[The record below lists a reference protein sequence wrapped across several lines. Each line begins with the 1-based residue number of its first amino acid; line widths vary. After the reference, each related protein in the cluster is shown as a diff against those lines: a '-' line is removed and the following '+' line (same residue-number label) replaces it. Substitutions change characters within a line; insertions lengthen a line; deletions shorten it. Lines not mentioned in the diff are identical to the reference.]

1 VIINV
6 VLHIG
11 NVSLTTSCVLAP
23 LAGVSDLPFRLISRS
38 CGCEFA
44 HTEMVSASSLV
55 YRSASTL
62 KMLSSVPADRPL
74 GIQLLG
80 KDPDILRRSLD
91 ILAEYRFD
99 VVDFNA
105 ACPVGK
111 VTRKGE
117 GASLLREPQKLG
129 SLLKAIVQNTS
140 VPVTVKLRA
149 GWDDSSVTA
158 REAALRAEGAG
169 VAAVCIHGR
178 TRAQGYSGRVDYS
191 IMKAVKEKLRIPVI
205 ASGDALS
212 PFLIKKLFDET
223 GCDGVAIARGAFGN
237 PWIFWETA
245 EFLKSG
251 TLPERPSASDI
262 SAMMQKH
269 LDLCCSFHDEYNG
282 TKLFRKFFVWYTRG
296 VSNIRSLRQQAF
308 RAQTRDEMTELVR
321 ELGTRERMPAME
333 ALYHPFF
340 TD

>member
-1 VIINV
+1 

-11 NVSLTTSCVLAP
+11 NVSFPASCVLAP

-44 HTEMVSASSLV
+44 YTEMISARSLV
-55 YRSASTL
+55 YQSASTL
-62 KMLSSVPADRPL
+62 KMLSSIPEDRPL
-74 GIQLLG
+74 GVQLLG
-80 KDPDILRRSLD
+80 NDPDILRRALD
-91 ILAEYRFD
+91 ILAGYSFD
-99 VVDFNA
+99 IVDFNA

-111 VTRKGE
+111 VTGKGE
-117 GASLLREPQKLG
+117 GASLLREPRRLG
-129 SLLKAIVQNTS
+129 ALLRGIVDNAS
-140 VPVTVKLRA
+140 APVTVKIRA
-149 GWDDSSVTA
+149 GWDDTSVTA
-158 REAALRAEGAG
+158 KEAALHAEDAG

-191 IMKAVKEKLRIPVI
+191 VIREVKEALNIPVI

-212 PFLIKKLFDET
+212 PPLIEKLFDET
-223 GCDGVAIARGAFGN
+223 GCDGVAIARGALGN
-237 PWIFWETA
+237 PWIFRETA

-262 SAMMQKH
+262 AATMEKH
-269 LDLCCSFHDEYNG
+269 LDLCCSFHGEYNG

-296 VSNIRSLRQQAF
+296 IYNIRALRQQAF
-308 RAQTRDEMTELVR
+308 RAGTKGDMMELIR

-333 ALYHPFF
+333 ALSSLFCRLRK
-340 TD
+340 